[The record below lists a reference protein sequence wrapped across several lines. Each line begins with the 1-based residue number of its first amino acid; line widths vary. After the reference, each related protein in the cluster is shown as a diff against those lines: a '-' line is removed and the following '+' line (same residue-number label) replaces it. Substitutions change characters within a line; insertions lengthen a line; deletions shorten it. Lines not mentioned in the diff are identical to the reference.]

1 MIFACIARLFLFFS
15 VFGFALSLSRWIL
28 MIHVEISR
36 YIVIQAFDFLLTL
49 WLKAF
54 IEWYTFD
61 FFEWPLRTISSPHF
75 APASYRN
82 YVQIYFVF
90 FFLNSGFPFV
100 TLHHCGMLNFCLT
113 PPPTSENP
121 YWIIGSSASVRL
133 NNRDVC
139 IIEMLLCSLNEA
151 VP

>member
-1 MIFACIARLFLFFS
+1 MHCSIIPLFFCLRLCFVSFSLNIDDSCWNFSLHCYSSIWFFVNTLAKSFYRMIYLRLFWMTFAHYQFTSFCACIIQKLCSDIF
-15 VFGFALSLSRWIL
+15 WI
-28 MIHVEISR
+28 
-36 YIVIQAFDFLLTL
+36 
-49 WLKAF
+49 
-54 IEWYTFD
+54 
-61 FFEWPLRTISSPHF
+61 
-75 APASYRN
+75 
-82 YVQIYFVF
+82 F